1 MSGPD
6 LNNAQLID
14 AHMEY
19 IGVARG
25 RSARTQEAYRLALE
39 RLAQFLDGGHLLAAG
54 PDELEMFCGL
64 WLQKKGIV
72 AQSRKPYI
80 SAVKGFYRWAR
91 ARGFVEVS
99 AAQDVSHPQMTYQ
112 LPDTISLA
120 NAERL
125 LCAPDLGTF
134 KGIRDSAMLHVLMGC
149 GLRVTGL
156 CQLNE
161 GDLQHDVIDGQV
173 RMALLVTEKGK
184 RDRLVPVPKETAML
198 LQVYLGHEDL
208 GRIDRNVKGRGGR
221 PDRVLFVSVR
231 NATVAAHQYRGENRR
246 IGRQSVHDMMQ
257 RYGKAVGI
265 PAQQLHPHA
274 LRHLFGTELV
284 EDDVPTVSVQ
294 KLMGHLSEKSTSLY
308 VMLSKRKTTRLV
320 DQHGPI
326 AKVRTPVSDLLKRLP
341 GR

>member
-1 MSGPD
+1 M
-6 LNNAQLID
+6 NNAQLID
-14 AHMEY
+14 AWLEY
-19 IGVARG
+19 LGVARG
-25 RSARTQEAYRLALE
+25 RSSRTQEAYRLALQ
-39 RLAQFLDGGHLLAAG
+39 RLCEFLEGGHLLAAQ
-54 PDELEMFCGL
+54 PQELEMFCGL

-91 ARGFVEVS
+91 SKGFVEVS
-99 AAQDVSHPQMTYQ
+99 AALDVAHPQMAYQ

-134 KGIRDSAMLHVLMGC
+134 KGIRDSTILHLLMGC
-149 GLRVTGL
+149 GLRVSGL

-173 RMALLVTEKGK
+173 RMAVLVSEKGK
-184 RDRLVPVPKETAML
+184 RDRLVPVPKEAAML
-198 LQVYLGHEDL
+198 LQVYLAHEDL
-208 GRIDRNVKGRGGR
+208 RAIDRNVKGRGGR
-221 PDRVLFVSVR
+221 PDKVLFVSIR
-231 NATVAAHQYRGENRR
+231 NATVAAHQYRGANRR
-246 IGRQSVHDMMQ
+246 LGRQSVHDMMQ

-265 PAQQLHPHA
+265 PPEQLHPHA
-274 LRHLFGTELV
+274 LRHLFGTEMV

-294 KLMGHLSEKSTSLY
+294 KLMGHASEKSVALY
-308 VMLSKRKTTRLV
+308 VLLSKRKSTRLV

-326 AKVRTPVSDLLKRLP
+326 AKMRTPVSDLLKRLP